1 MTFDAQRPVW
11 KLLRKGKGMKTAFVT
26 GAAGFIGLNLIE
38 ELNREQEEWKI
49 AALYLPGE
57 DIRRLSPF
65 ANVRTIE
72 GNILHR
78 DSLLKAIPEGV
89 DVVFHLAG
97 DTSTWSKNNARQ
109 FRINVEGTVQML
121 DAAVEKKAGRF
132 IYTSSISAFGFHD
145 GPVSEETISTAM
157 KSGVNYHRTKFLAE
171 QEVHKRNGKLKTVIL
186 NPCNV
191 IGPYDRVNWAQTIQ
205 GIYNGKVDGYPP
217 GIGTFAHVKDIAR
230 AHVQAGIREGLER
243 QYVLGGTQ
251 ATFKEAFDTIASVL
265 NKKPLDKP
273 LSKPMLRAAVF
284 IFQLKSWIDKKEP
297 VLSLEKYKRI
307 VGKQII
313 DDLRAVRDLDHRKTP
328 LKKMFEDS
336 YNWLLQENLLKE

>member
-1 MTFDAQRPVW
+1 MI
-11 KLLRKGKGMKTAFVT
+11 TAFVT

-38 ELNREQEEWKI
+38 ELSREKEEWKI

-72 GNILHR
+72 GNILDR
-78 DSLLKAIPEGV
+78 DSLWKAIPEKV

-97 DTSTWSKNNARQ
+97 DTSTWSRNNDRQ
-109 FRINVEGTVQML
+109 FRINVEGTVHML
-121 DAAVEKKAGRF
+121 DAAVKKKAERF

-145 GPVSEETISTAM
+145 GPVSEETVSTAI
-157 KSGVNYHRTKFLAE
+157 KSGVNYHRTKFWAE
-171 QEVHKRNGKLKTVIL
+171 QEVHKRSGKLKTVIL

-191 IGPYDRVNWAQTIQ
+191 IGPYDRVNWAQTIR
-205 GIYNGKVDGYPP
+205 GIYNGKIDGYPP
-217 GIGTFAHVKDIAR
+217 GIGTFAHVRDIAR

-265 NKKPLDKP
+265 NKKPLDKA

-297 VLSLEKYKRI
+297 ALSLEKYKRI
-307 VGKQII
+307 VGRQII
-313 DDLRAVRDLDHRKTP
+313 DDRRAIRDLDHRKTP